1 MKLKVVFVYI
11 YKNEILSGYLRTD
24 IREAA
29 KSCCAFTKTQ
39 FLTDGLTAAA
49 KVVVVKNAVR

>member
-11 YKNEILSGYLRTD
+11 YKIEILRGYFARSTD
-24 IREAA
+24 IRE
-29 KSCCAFTKTQ
+29 
-39 FLTDGLTAAA
+39 AA